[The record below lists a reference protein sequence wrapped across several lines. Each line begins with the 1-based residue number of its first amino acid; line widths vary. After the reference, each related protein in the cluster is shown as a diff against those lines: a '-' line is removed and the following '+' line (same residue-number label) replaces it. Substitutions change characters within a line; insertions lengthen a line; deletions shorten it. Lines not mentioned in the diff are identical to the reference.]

1 MATYEAEAGRA
12 RSPVVVRDPADTP
25 AAKIGRFAARL
36 PVHLFLAF
44 VGVLWLVPTLGLFFT
59 SLLSPTDYANFGWW
73 KVIAHPH
80 LATWANYSNVWNNT
94 DIPHALLLTAEIA
107 VGGTVLPIIIAASAG
122 YAFAWIEFPFR
133 DTLFVV
139 VIALLVVPLQMAL
152 IPMFKLYNSLGIY
165 DTVIGLI
172 LFHTAFGLP
181 FAIFLLRNFFIGIP
195 KDILESAR
203 IDGASEIRIFLRL
216 ILPLGLPAIASLA
229 IFQFLWTWNDLLVA
243 LTMAQDKQPIT
254 VDIFSQLRQFGSNID
269 IIAPASF
276 MSLIIPLAVFFAFQ
290 RYFVQGLLAGSVK

>member
-1 MATYEAEAGRA
+1 VAVVEAEAPGA
-12 RSPVVVRDPADTP
+12 VPIVRDPNETVS
-25 AAKIGRFAARL
+25 ARIL
-36 PVHLFLAF
+36 RGVTRTPVHIFLLL
-44 VGVLWLVPTLGLFFT
+44 VGVLWLMPTLGLFFT
-59 SLLSPTDYANFGWW
+59 SLLSPGDFQTNGWW
-73 KVIAHPH
+73 KVISHPH
-80 LATWANYSNVWNNT
+80 LATWANYREVWNNT
-94 DIPHALLLTAEIA
+94 DIPHALWITAQIA
-107 VGGTVLPIIIAASAG
+107 IGGTALPILIAALAG
-122 YAFAWIEFPFR
+122 YAFAWVDFPGR
-133 DTLFVV
+133 DWLFIG

-152 IPMFKLYNSLGIY
+152 IPIFTLYNHLGLF
-165 DTVIGLI
+165 DKVLGLV

-243 LTMAQDKQPIT
+243 LVMARNTQPIT

-276 MSLIIPLAVFFAFQ
+276 MSLIIPLGVFFAFQ